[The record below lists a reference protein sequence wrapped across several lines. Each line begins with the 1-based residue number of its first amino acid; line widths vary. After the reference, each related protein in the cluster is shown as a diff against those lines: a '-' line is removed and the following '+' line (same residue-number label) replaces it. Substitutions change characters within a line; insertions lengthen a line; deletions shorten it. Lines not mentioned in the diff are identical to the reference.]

1 MPLLKKISASLK
13 NFFLIFRFWRKKK
26 AHRRLVQDFRFH
38 DERLVQKVIGAK
50 ASLSLHKL
58 GFVGKYLSPAEN
70 TIVRVFCGVI
80 IICATALLLNIYLQN
95 SHLVPQDGGVYTEGL
110 IGSPRYINPLFAPG
124 NDVDLDIS
132 GLIFSGFF
140 KIGANGLEKDLAESY
155 EISPDQLTY
164 TIKLRE
170 NILWHDGE
178 KLTADDVMFTFARIA
193 DSARITR
200 LYYTFNGVV
209 TEKIDDRTVR
219 FRLPQPF
226 APFLENL
233 ALGILPEHIWKNVST
248 ADMLLAE
255 YNLKPIGSGPYKFK
269 SLVKNK
275 FGKVKTFNIER
286 NEAYFVAIPHIEEIS
301 FKFHDSFEQ
310 AVEALNNKKVDG
322 ISYLPKEIRA
332 RIINNRNLNFHL
344 LQVPQYTA
352 VFFNIDKN
360 PVLKDVAIRK
370 ILSHAVNK
378 EKIVNEVLNAEAQI
392 IDSCILPGSLGYN
405 PETVKYPYNIAHAK
419 TELDKAG
426 WTLDNY
432 EVTKKEEPTKPTDA
446 NPEVKE
452 TASPSSQSP
461 EPATEAYAYPVRKFK
476 TRYLEFNLTTVNQPE
491 TVKVAGELQK
501 DWQQIGVKVNI
512 VVIAPEK
519 VQDVIKNRDYDALLI
534 GQILGLD
541 PDPYPFWHSSQRTYP
556 GLNLTSFSNPDMD
569 KLLEDARRIS
579 DEKQRAEKYQKFD
592 KLLSE
597 SVPAIFLFN
606 PTYTYPQSKKIKGF
620 NIAKIITPANRLA
633 QVSDWYIKT
642 DRNWGK

>member
-1 MPLLKKISASLK
+1 MLKKISASLK
-13 NFFLIFRFWRKKK
+13 NFFLIFRFWLKKK
-26 AHRRLVQDFRFH
+26 AHRQQVRDFRFH
-38 DERLVQKVIGAK
+38 DERLVQKVAGRQ
-50 ASLSLHKL
+50 ASLSMHKL
-58 GFVGKYLSPAEN
+58 GFVGKYLSATEN
-70 TIVRVFCGVI
+70 MVVRVLCGII
-80 IICATALLLNIYLQN
+80 IICTAALLLNIYLQN

-110 IGSPRYINPLFAPG
+110 IGSPRYINPLFAQG
-124 NDVDLDIS
+124 NDIDLDIS
-132 GLIFSGFF
+132 GLLFSGLF
-140 KIGANGLEKDLAESY
+140 KIGASGLEKDLAESY
-155 EISPDQLTY
+155 EISTDQLTY

-170 NILWHDGE
+170 KAQWHDGE
-178 KLTADDVMFTFARIA
+178 PVTADDVMFTFARIA

-200 LYYTFNGVV
+200 LYYTFNGVG
-209 TEKIDDRTVR
+209 TEKVDDRTVR
-219 FRLPQPF
+219 FKLLQPF
-226 APFLENL
+226 APFLESL

-255 YNLKPIGSGPYKFK
+255 YNLKPVGSGPYKFK

-275 FGKVKTFNIER
+275 LGKVKTFNIER
-286 NEAYFVAIPHIEEIS
+286 NKSYYAGVPHIEEIS

-378 EKIVNEVLNAEAQI
+378 EKIVNEILNAEAQI

-405 PETVKYPYNIAHAK
+405 PDTVKYPYNISHAK

-426 WTLDNY
+426 WTLSTYD
-432 EVTKKEEPTKPTDA
+432 VPKKEETA
-446 NPEVKE
+446 NPAEVKPEE
-452 TASPSSQSP
+452 TAKTP
-461 EPATEAYAYPVRKFK
+461 EPPAETYAYPVRKLK

-501 DWQQIGVKVNI
+501 DWQQIGVKVNVI
-512 VVIAPEK
+512 VIAPEK
-519 VQDVIKNRDYDALLI
+519 IQDVIKNRDYEALLI
-534 GQILGLD
+534 GQLLGLD
-541 PDPYPFWHSSQRTYP
+541 PDPYPFWHGSQRAYP
-556 GLNLTSFSNPDMD
+556 GLNLTSFSSPEMD

-620 NIAKIITPANRLA
+620 NISKIISPANRLA

-642 DRNWGK
+642 DREWGK